1 MKYNF
6 TGYRI
11 LRWWSS
17 FNMWVFHST
26 LILFSW
32 CLIRNLLYFSL
43 LSPIGK
49 VAPLTPWLFSR
60 FFLYLWFSSVWIWYC
75 LIYTFFGIY
84 LSSLVFSKPPGLV
97 VWCLH
102 LIGGNFHHYF
112 FFLLYLLPS
121 LLVFQLHRCYIL
133 WNCSTVVG
141 CSGFFFSFILF
152 SLYISVWDNSTDISS
167 SSLIP
172 SSLVSHLLSLSKV
185 FFISIY
191 NVFDF

>member
-1 MKYNF
+1 MKHNF

-112 FFLLYLLPS
+112 FFFSAVFAPFSSGIPITQMLHS
-121 LLVFQLHRCYIL
+121 LKLFHSC
-133 WNCSTVVG
+133 WMFW
-141 CSGFFFSFILF
+141 FFFFLSFFFLFTFQFETIL
-152 SLYISVWDNSTDISS
+152 
-167 SSLIP
+167 LIYLQALWFLP
-172 SSLVSHLLSLSKV
+172 HLCP
-185 FFISIY
+185 IY
-191 NVFDF
+191 